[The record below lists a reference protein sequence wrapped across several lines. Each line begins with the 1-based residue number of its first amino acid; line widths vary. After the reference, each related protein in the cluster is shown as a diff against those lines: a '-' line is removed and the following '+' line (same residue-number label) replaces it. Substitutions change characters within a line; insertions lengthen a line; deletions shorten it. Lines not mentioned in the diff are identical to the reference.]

1 MTRSAPNLVIG
12 ADHRTCREAG
22 SEGAVL
28 ALLVAASS
36 LVGCSGLQSS
46 LDPAGRGAERIAVL
60 FWWMTGGTA
69 LIWAAV
75 MGLTL
80 YTVFRRREPGP
91 RAPRLLIV
99 GGGVVLPVVV
109 LTGLLIWGLALLP
122 PLLAPADGGPTIRV
136 TGEQYWW
143 RVQYLADDGQAIALA
158 NELRLPVGRSVELE
172 LESHDVIHSFWI
184 PALAGKVDMIP
195 GRRTRLTLEP
205 TRTGV
210 FRGVCAEYCG
220 PSHAKMAF
228 SVVVAEEDE
237 VARWLAH
244 QAEPA
249 RPATLPLA
257 VRGQELFVASGC
269 AACHTIRGTVAD
281 GAVGPDLTHVGGRPT
296 VGAGALGSD
305 QEGLRRWLAGPERIK
320 PGVHM
325 PAFAMLP
332 PADLQALATYLEGL
346 K

>member
-1 MTRSAPNLVIG
+1 MTRSAPTLAIG
-12 ADHRTCREAG
+12 TDHAIFRESA
-22 SEGAVL
+22 ATV
-28 ALLVAASS
+28 LLVAASA
-36 LVGCSGLQSS
+36 LVGCSGVQSS

-80 YTVFRRREPGP
+80 YTVYRRREPGP

-99 GGGVVLPVVV
+99 GGGVVFPVVV
-109 LTGLLIWGLALLP
+109 LTALLVWGLALLP

-143 RVQYLADDGQAIALA
+143 RVQYLTDEGAITLA
-158 NELRLPVGRSVELE
+158 NEIRLPVGKSVELE
-172 LESHDVIHSFWI
+172 LESHDVIHSLWI
-184 PALAGKVDMIP
+184 PALGGKVDMIP

-220 PSHAKMAF
+220 PSHARMAF
-228 SVVVAEEDE
+228 SVVVAEEEE

-249 RPATLPLA
+249 RPAAAPLA
-257 VRGQELFVASGC
+257 ARGEKLFVASGC
-269 AACHTIRGTVAD
+269 GACHTIRGTAAD
-281 GAVGPDLTHVGGRPT
+281 GVVGPDLTHVGGRAS
-296 VGAGALGSD
+296 VGAGALRSD
-305 QEGLRRWLAGPERIK
+305 HDGLLRWLTAPGRFK

-332 PADLQALATYLEGL
+332 PADLQALAAYLEGL